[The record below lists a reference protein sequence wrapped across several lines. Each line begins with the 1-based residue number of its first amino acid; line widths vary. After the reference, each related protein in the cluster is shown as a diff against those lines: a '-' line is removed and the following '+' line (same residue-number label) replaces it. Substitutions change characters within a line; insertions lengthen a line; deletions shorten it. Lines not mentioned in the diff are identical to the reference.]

1 MKNVLRMLGFV
12 NKNIYNSNMIKYKHK
27 HIYVYSYFI
36 NKKPP
41 MSGVTPYEYSLCT
54 DHDNPNGKQNRAIL
68 ESMLRI
74 VWGYMPK
81 VVKFK
86 YEKHYD

>member
-1 MKNVLRMLGFV
+1 
-12 NKNIYNSNMIKYKHK
+12 MIKYKHK
-27 HIYVYSYFI
+27 HIYVYGYHI
-36 NKKPP
+36 NKKSPAT
-41 MSGVTPYEYSLCT
+41 GVTPYEYVLCT

-86 YEKHYD
+86 YEKQI